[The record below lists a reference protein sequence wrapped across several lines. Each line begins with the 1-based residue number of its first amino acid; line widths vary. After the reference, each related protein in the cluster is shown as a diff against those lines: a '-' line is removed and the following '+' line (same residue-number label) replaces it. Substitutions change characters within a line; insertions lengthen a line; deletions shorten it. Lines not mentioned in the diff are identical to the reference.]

1 MVLTGVHTAGKVLV
15 LEVGIQFPTHWYL
28 HLYFPRTEHFCR
40 SHTQVSW
47 ELLDSSLYLA
57 PVEIAHIPISSL
69 WLLENSGQ
77 LSVHEA
83 MGTSLPVLILLCL
96 LEE

>member
-1 MVLTGVHTAGKVLV
+1 MVLTGVHTAGKILV
-15 LEVGIQFPTHWYL
+15 LEVGIRFPTHWYL
-28 HLYFPRTEHFCR
+28 HLCFPRTEHFCR

-57 PVEIAHIPISSL
+57 PVEIAHIAISSL

-83 MGTSLPVLILLCL
+83 IGTSLPVLISLCL
-96 LEE
+96 LQE